1 MNESIY
7 LLLHNIRSVHNVGA
21 MFRTA
26 EASGVKK
33 IYLSGYT
40 PRPIDRFGRPRQDFH
55 KSALGAENL
64 VPWEEVSAP
73 LILID
78 NLKQK
83 GVFITAL
90 EQSPKA
96 IDYRTIKKEK
106 ERLIIV
112 GNEVDGVERGLLEK
126 ADTIAEIPIIGKKES
141 LNVTTALGIFLFS
154 LI

>member
-1 MNESIY
+1 MTESIY
-7 LLLHNIRSVHNVGA
+7 LLLHNIRSVHNAGA

-26 EASGVKK
+26 EAAGVKK

-55 KSALGAENL
+55 KAALGAENL
-64 VPWEEVSAP
+64 VPWEESSDP
-73 LILID
+73 FIFID

-83 GVFITAL
+83 GVSITAL

-96 IDYRTIKKEK
+96 IDYRKVKKEK

-112 GNEVDGVERGLLEK
+112 GNEVDGVEGRLLEK
-126 ADTIAEIPIIGKKES
+126 TDLIAEIPIMGKKES
-141 LNVTTALGIFLFS
+141 LNVTTAIGIFLFS